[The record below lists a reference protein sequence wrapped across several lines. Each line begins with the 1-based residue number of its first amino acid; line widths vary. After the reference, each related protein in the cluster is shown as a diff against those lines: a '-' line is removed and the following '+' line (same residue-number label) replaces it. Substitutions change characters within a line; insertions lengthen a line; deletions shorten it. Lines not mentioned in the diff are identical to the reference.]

1 MLIKKKFLKI
11 VLNVFQINFYVVK
24 FFVNSSL
31 LLLVDGDWTAW
42 SQFSSCFYICGS
54 SQSNRSRTCTN
65 PSPQYGGKTCNGDA
79 SESQTCTGT
88 CASKILV
95 FLLHFLTVFKVF
107 VNFQLKKRKIRYMYI
122 QKVSNHYLLNVE
134 KVCSFNK
141 NLF

>member
-11 VLNVFQINFYVVK
+11 VLNVFHDLL
-24 FFVNSSL
+24 VNSSL

-95 FLLHFLTVFKVF
+95 FLLHFFNGIQSLCQFSVE
-107 VNFQLKKRKIRYMYI
+107 KKKIRYMYI
-122 QKVSNHYLLNVE
+122 QIVSNHYLLNVE

>member
-11 VLNVFQINFYVVK
+11 VLNVFHDLL
-24 FFVNSSL
+24 VNSSL

-95 FLLHFLTVFKVF
+95 FLLHFFNGIQSLCQFSVE
-107 VNFQLKKRKIRYMYI
+107 KKKIRYMYI

>member
-11 VLNVFQINFYVVK
+11 VLNIFHINFFYVVNL
-24 FFVNSSL
+24 FVNSSL

-95 FLLHFLTVFKVF
+95 FLLHFFNGIQSLCQFSVE
-107 VNFQLKKRKIRYMYI
+107 KKRLDTCIFKKYRII
-122 QKVSNHYLLNVE
+122 I
-134 KVCSFNK
+134 F
-141 NLF
+141 

>member
-1 MLIKKKFLKI
+1 MFSRLI
-11 VLNVFQINFYVVK
+11 FYVVNL
-24 FFVNSSL
+24 FVNSSL

-65 PSPQYGGKTCNGDA
+65 PSPQYGGKTCSGDG

-95 FLLHFLTVFKVF
+95 FLLHFFNGIQSLCQFSVE
-107 VNFQLKKRKIRYMYI
+107 KKKIRYMYI

>member
-11 VLNVFQINFYVVK
+11 VLNIFYINFFYVGNL
-24 FFVNSSL
+24 FVNSSL

-54 SQSNRSRTCTN
+54 SQSNRTRTCTN

-79 SESQTCTGT
+79 SESQTCTGA

-95 FLLHFLTVFKVF
+95 FLLHFF
-107 VNFQLKKRKIRYMYI
+107 NGI
-122 QKVSNHYLLNVE
+122 QSLCQFSVE
-134 KVCSFNK
+134 KK
-141 NLF
+141 KD

>member
-1 MLIKKKFLKI
+1 MFSRLI
-11 VLNVFQINFYVVK
+11 FYVVNL
-24 FFVNSSL
+24 FVNSSL

-65 PSPQYGGKTCNGDA
+65 PSPQYGGKTCSGDA

-95 FLLHFLTVFKVF
+95 FLLHFFNGIQSLCQFSVE
-107 VNFQLKKRKIRYMYI
+107 KKKIRYMYI

>member
-11 VLNVFQINFYVVK
+11 VLNVFHDLL
-24 FFVNSSL
+24 VNSSL

-95 FLLHFLTVFKVF
+95 FLLHFFDGIQSLCQFSVEK
-107 VNFQLKKRKIRYMYI
+107 KIRYIYI
-122 QKVSNHYLLNVE
+122 QRESIHYLLNVE

>member
-1 MLIKKKFLKI
+1 MFSRLI
-11 VLNVFQINFYVVK
+11 FYVVK

-65 PSPQYGGKTCNGDA
+65 PSPQYGGKTCSGDA

-95 FLLHFLTVFKVF
+95 FLLRFFNGIQSLCQFSVE
-107 VNFQLKKRKIRYMYI
+107 KKKIRYMYI
-122 QKVSNHYLLNVE
+122 QKVSNHYLLSVG

>member
-1 MLIKKKFLKI
+1 MFSRLI
-11 VLNVFQINFYVVK
+11 FYVVNL
-24 FFVNSSL
+24 FVNSSL

-95 FLLHFLTVFKVF
+95 FLLHFFNGIQSLCQFSVE
-107 VNFQLKKRKIRYMYI
+107 QKKKIRYMFI

>member
-1 MLIKKKFLKI
+1 MFSRLI
-11 VLNVFQINFYVVK
+11 FYVVK

-54 SQSNRSRTCTN
+54 SQSNRTRSCTN
-65 PSPQYGGKTCNGDA
+65 PSPQYGGKTCSGDA

-95 FLLHFLTVFKVF
+95 FLLHFFNGIQSLCQFSVE
-107 VNFQLKKRKIRYMYI
+107 KKKIRYMYI

>member
-1 MLIKKKFLKI
+1 MFSRLI
-11 VLNVFQINFYVVK
+11 FYVVK

-54 SQSNRSRTCTN
+54 SQSNRTRSCTN

-95 FLLHFLTVFKVF
+95 FLLHFFNGIQSLCQFSVE
-107 VNFQLKKRKIRYMYI
+107 KKKIRYMYI

>member
-11 VLNVFQINFYVVK
+11 VLNVFHDLL
-24 FFVNSSL
+24 VNSSL

-95 FLLHFLTVFKVF
+95 FLLHFFNGIQSLCQFSVEK
-107 VNFQLKKRKIRYMYI
+107 KIRYIYI
-122 QKVSNHYLLNVE
+122 QRESIHYLLNVE

>member
-1 MLIKKKFLKI
+1 MFSRLII
-11 VLNVFQINFYVVK
+11 YVVK

-65 PSPQYGGKTCNGDA
+65 PSPQYGGKTCSGDA

-95 FLLHFLTVFKVF
+95 FLLHFFNGIQSLCQFSVE
-107 VNFQLKKRKIRYMYI
+107 KKKIRYMYI

>member
-1 MLIKKKFLKI
+1 MFSRLI
-11 VLNVFQINFYVVK
+11 FYVVK

-95 FLLHFLTVFKVF
+95 FLLHFFNGIQSLCQFSVE
-107 VNFQLKKRKIRYMYI
+107 KKKIRYMYI

>member
-1 MLIKKKFLKI
+1 MFSRLI
-11 VLNVFQINFYVVK
+11 FYVVNL
-24 FFVNSSL
+24 FVNSSL

-95 FLLHFLTVFKVF
+95 FLLHFFNGIQSLCQFSVE
-107 VNFQLKKRKIRYMYI
+107 KKKIRYMYI

>member
-1 MLIKKKFLKI
+1 MFSRLI
-11 VLNVFQINFYVVK
+11 FYVVK

-65 PSPQYGGKTCNGDA
+65 PSPQYGGKTCSGDA

-95 FLLHFLTVFKVF
+95 FLLHFFNGIQSLCQFSVE
-107 VNFQLKKRKIRYMYI
+107 KKKIRYMYI
-122 QKVSNHYLLNVE
+122 QKVSNYYLLSVG

>member
-1 MLIKKKFLKI
+1 MFSRLI
-11 VLNVFQINFYVVK
+11 FYVVNL
-24 FFVNSSL
+24 FVNSSL

-79 SESQTCTGT
+79 IESQTCTGT

-95 FLLHFLTVFKVF
+95 FLLHFFNGIQSLCQFSVE
-107 VNFQLKKRKIRYMYI
+107 KKKIRYMYI

>member
-1 MLIKKKFLKI
+1 MFSRLI
-11 VLNVFQINFYVVK
+11 FYVVNL
-24 FFVNSSL
+24 FVNSSL

-54 SQSNRSRTCTN
+54 SQSNRTRTCTN
-65 PSPQYGGKTCNGDA
+65 PSPQYGGKTCSGDA

-95 FLLHFLTVFKVF
+95 IFFFTFFNGIQSLGQFSVS
-107 VNFQLKKRKIRYMYI
+107 YMYI
-122 QKVSNHYLLNVE
+122 QRESIHYLLNVE

>member
-1 MLIKKKFLKI
+1 MFSRLI
-11 VLNVFQINFYVVK
+11 FYVVK

-54 SQSNRSRTCTN
+54 SQSNRTRTCTN
-65 PSPQYGGKTCNGDA
+65 PSPQYGGKTCSGDA

-95 FLLHFLTVFKVF
+95 FLLHFFNGIQSLCQFSVE
-107 VNFQLKKRKIRYMYI
+107 KKKIRYMYI

-134 KVCSFNK
+134 NVRYAVSIKICFE
-141 NLF
+141 LF

>member
-1 MLIKKKFLKI
+1 MFSRLI
-11 VLNVFQINFYVVK
+11 FYVVK

-95 FLLHFLTVFKVF
+95 FLLHFFNGIQSLCQFSVE
-107 VNFQLKKRKIRYMYI
+107 KKKIRYMYI
-122 QKVSNHYLLNVE
+122 QIVSNHYLLNVE

>member
-11 VLNVFQINFYVVK
+11 VLNIFHINFFYVVNL
-24 FFVNSSL
+24 FVNSSL

-107 VNFQLKKRKIRYMYI
+107 VNFQLKKRLDTYI
-122 QKVSNHYLLNVE
+122 FKENRFII
-134 KVCSFNK
+134 C
-141 NLF
+141 

>member
-107 VNFQLKKRKIRYMYI
+107 VNFQLKKRLDTYI
-122 QKVSNHYLLNVE
+122 FKENRFII
-134 KVCSFNK
+134 C
-141 NLF
+141 

>member
-1 MLIKKKFLKI
+1 MFSRLI
-11 VLNVFQINFYVVK
+11 FYVVK

-65 PSPQYGGKTCNGDA
+65 PSPQYGGKTCSGDA

-95 FLLHFLTVFKVF
+95 FLLHFFNGIQSLCQFSVE
-107 VNFQLKKRKIRYMYI
+107 KKKIRYMYI

>member
-11 VLNVFQINFYVVK
+11 VLNVFHDLL
-24 FFVNSSL
+24 VNSSL

-107 VNFQLKKRKIRYMYI
+107 VNFQLKKKKIRYMYI

>member
-11 VLNVFQINFYVVK
+11 VLYVFHDL
-24 FFVNSSL
+24 FVHSSL

-88 CASKILV
+88 CASRILV
-95 FLLHFLTVFKVF
+95 FLLHFFNGIQSLCQFSVEK
-107 VNFQLKKRKIRYMYI
+107 KIRYMYI
-122 QKVSNHYLLNVE
+122 QRESIHYLLNVE
-134 KVCSFNK
+134 KVFSFNK